1 MKSPFASLNWGV
13 HSSAPYVFTVTL
25 NGASA
30 GSDEPAYLWTQPMQV
45 YTDFASAFENLFQR
59 AASQMDNRAE
69 WFFDNT
75 SSGMT
80 MEEISEELGVPSTET
95 PSVFDMQGFYNEASR
110 RANIGFPK
118 SNKSVINQLTSRRP
132 SKEYRNFRTV
142 CETVW
147 NRLSQL
153 TEFESWDDYRNI
165 LRRTVSNAEREQLNQ
180 AFENYVEFIPPM
192 NLKTLVSFRTEYYDD
207 YFSTDARLYL
217 TLLPRNLEGLV

>member
-13 HSSAPYVFTVTL
+13 HSAAPYVFTVSL
-25 NGASA
+25 YGASA
-30 GSDEPAYLWTQPMQV
+30 GRDEPAYLWSQPMQV

-69 WFFDNT
+69 WFFENT
-75 SSGMT
+75 SAGMS
-80 MEEISEELGVPSTET
+80 MEDISEELGVPSTET
-95 PSVFDMQGFYNEASR
+95 PSVFDLQGFYNEAQR
-110 RANIGFPK
+110 RANIGVPLNNN
-118 SNKSVINQLTSRRP
+118 SPTGAVS
-132 SKEYRNFRTV
+132 EDYRNFRVV

-180 AFENYVEFIPPM
+180 AFERYVELIPPM
-192 NLKTLVSFRTEYYDD
+192 NLKTVLSFRTEYYDD
-207 YFSTDARLYL
+207 YFSTDTRMYI
-217 TLLPRNLEGLV
+217 TLLPRDLEGLN